1 MARHA
6 GGRRSAGWRRRGR
19 ALAPRRLAAAS
30 QRRGAGRRRDSHSL
44 PHQRGAGRCAEGRAA
59 RRPGAGV
66 ASRLPLRCD
75 RCTAATTA
83 QTFRRVR
90 GDLRDTHLSQLAS
103 ERGSQ
108 NPKRNKPPSR
118 VRARRGSSAGGL
130 RRTRPRGA
138 SSRWAAAATRYD
150 GGSCTGGEWGG
161 RGVRGGWN
169 VWGIWRQAGPHWG
182 GHRRAGGVWSAHE
195 NVCMEI
201 CG

>member
-1 MARHA
+1 MHIIQKGTGPHPGSGRGVAAGAA
-6 GGRRSAGWRRRGR
+6 GGAKGETASARERG
-19 ALAPRRLAAAS
+19 
-30 QRRGAGRRRDSHSL
+30 
-44 PHQRGAGRCAEGRAA
+44 
-59 RRPGAGV
+59 
-66 ASRLPLRCD
+66 
-75 RCTAATTA
+75 TAATTV

>member
-1 MARHA
+1 MRRNPWRVGIRQQQLTTTSGSSART
-6 GGRRSAGWRRRGR
+6 GRTYGKQSSKFLYKGETASARERG
-19 ALAPRRLAAAS
+19 
-30 QRRGAGRRRDSHSL
+30 
-44 PHQRGAGRCAEGRAA
+44 
-59 RRPGAGV
+59 
-66 ASRLPLRCD
+66 
-75 RCTAATTA
+75 TAATTV
-83 QTFRRVR
+83 QTFRIVR